1 MRFKHFQQAGLG
13 MKGWLAA
20 LLLAVTGLPVMASAA
35 EEVVVYSSRTEHLIK
50 PVFEAFTQETG
61 IKVSYL
67 TGKDNALIE
76 RIKAEGAD
84 TPADV
89 LMTVDVGNL
98 WYAASQ
104 GLFQPMQAPMVEKVV
119 PAHLRDPQGLW
130 SGVSIRARTIVY
142 SSERVRPEA
151 LSTYED
157 LADAKWKDRLC
168 LRTSKKVYNKSLVAA
183 LLAHHGEAAT
193 EKMLAGWVNNLAAAP
208 MAKDSQVMEAILAGQ
223 CDVGIVNTYYFGR
236 LQQDKPDAPLKL
248 FWANQNTTGTHVNV
262 SGAGVLKHAKH
273 VAAANRLMDWLAGDR
288 AQELFAALNKEFPVN
303 PRTPIDAIVYAWGD
317 FKQDRLGLEKVGAL
331 QDEAVT
337 LMQRAGYR

>member
-1 MRFKHFQQAGLG
+1 MTFKKTQQAGYAATI
-13 MKGWLAA
+13 LAA
-20 LLLAVTGLPVMASAA
+20 ALSLLAPMYAYAQ
-35 EEVVVYSSRTEHLIK
+35 EVVVYSSRTEHLIK
-50 PVFEAFTQETG
+50 PVFEAFTQDTG

-76 RIKAEGAD
+76 RVKAEGEQ

-89 LMTVDVGNL
+89 LMTVDAGNL

-104 GLFQPMQAPMVEKVV
+104 GLFQPMNAPQVEKAV

-130 SGVSIRARTIVY
+130 SGLSIRARTIVY
-142 SSERVRPEA
+142 STERVRPEE
-151 LSTYED
+151 LSTYEA
-157 LADAKWKDRLC
+157 LAEPKWKERLC

-183 LLAHHGEAAT
+183 LLAHNGEAAT
-193 EKMLAGWVNNLAAAP
+193 AKMLAGWVDNLAAAP

-236 LQQDKPDAPLKL
+236 LQQEKPDAALKL
-248 FWANQNTTGTHVNV
+248 FWANQNTTGAHVNV

-273 VAAANRLMDWLAGDR
+273 VDAANRLMDWLASDR

-303 PRTPIDAIVYAWGD
+303 PQVPVDAIVHSWGD
-317 FKQDRLGLEKVGAL
+317 FKQDQLGLERIGAL
-331 QDEAVT
+331 QNEAVT
-337 LMQRAGYR
+337 LMQRANYR